1 MVNVTSSLW
10 SKLTGMASL
19 VATPLVP
26 SHYLQLFRPLAATHI
41 RQARVEAV
49 RDEVPGVRTLV
60 LRPSRGWRTHEPG
73 QHVRVGVAITGR
85 VATRTYSISSSPD
98 RRDGCFEITVKAQG
112 RVSNTLA
119 RETEVGTFLAISE
132 ATGEFVM
139 PRGAPVRALFIT
151 AGTGIT
157 PIASMVRS
165 LAARGAMPDVVHV
178 HFARTPGEHLF
189 GQELQD
195 LSDGHPSYHR
205 VAVHTGV
212 HPRRLSTAYLSE
224 LVPDWR
230 EREAWACGPQGL
242 LEAVATAF
250 AQEGRAHALH
260 VERFRAA
267 SAVLPAYA
275 SGGRVTFTTSRP
287 GQRVI
292 TSTIA
297 DATTS
302 ILRVAED
309 AGLAPAHGCRMGI
322 CHTCDASL
330 VSGCVRDLRTG
341 ITIDDPGARV
351 QICVCAAAG
360 DVELA
365 L

>member
-1 MVNVTSSLW
+1 MVSVASTVW
-10 SKLTGMASL
+10 SKLTGVAGL

-26 SHYLQLFRPLAATHI
+26 SHYIQLFCPLAVSHT

-60 LRPSRGWRTHEPG
+60 LRPSRGWRTHKPR
-73 QHVRVGVAITGR
+73 QHVRVGIAIAGR

-112 RVSNTLA
+112 RVSNALLA
-119 RETEVGTFLAISE
+119 SPIGNLLAISE
-132 ATGEFVM
+132 AAGTFVM
-139 PRGAPVRALFIT
+139 PEGAPIRALFIT
-151 AGTGIT
+151 AGSGIT
-157 PIASMVRS
+157 PIASMMRS
-165 LAARGAMPDVVHV
+165 LASRGAMPDVVHV
-178 HFARTPGEHLF
+178 HFTRTPGEHIF
-189 GQELQD
+189 GEELQGI
-195 LSDGHPSYHR
+195 SDRHPCYRR
-205 VAVHTGV
+205 VTIYTSDDS
-212 HPRRLSTAYLSE
+212 RRFCAARLTE

-242 LEAVATAF
+242 LDAIAADFTQV
-250 AQEGRAHALH
+250 GRAHALH

-267 SAVLPAYA
+267 LAVLPANA
-275 SGGRVTFTTSRP
+275 SGGRVTFTTTAKSAK
-287 GQRVI
+287 
-292 TSTIA
+292 SAKSAIA
-297 DATTS
+297 DAATS
-302 ILRVAED
+302 ILRVAEE

-341 ITIDDPGARV
+341 ATIDEPGARV